1 MNLFI
6 VHDYGLEAAPYLYGI
21 RFSGQSGADK
31 YFSYYS
37 KALGNIRDKELDP
50 VQRYWKLTAQG
61 LKIMQDVQFEVDQ
74 LVEKR
79 SGYSSTAVQTL
90 SVKPII
96 PTMQKR
102 IPSQAIINIPMAHKF
117 QEMYTEQL
125 PSDVAEIK
133 TKVEPVDIVP
143 VMLQPQVSEV
153 DLSVIGSGLKLPP
166 YQYQRELIKFCLDT
180 ETTMLV
186 SPCGSGRVMPYTVNL
201 TEDCV

>member
-1 MNLFI
+1 MNLFV
-6 VHDYGLEAAPYLYGI
+6 VHDYGLEAAPYRYGI

-37 KALGNIRDKELDP
+37 KALGNIRDKELDL

-79 SGYSSTAVQTL
+79 ASYPSTVVQTL
-90 SVKPII
+90 SVKPVM
-96 PTMQKR
+96 PTMQKK

-125 PSDVAEIK
+125 TSDVAEIGAK
-133 TKVEPVDIVP
+133 PVNVMP
-143 VMLQPQVSEV
+143 VILQPQVSEI
-153 DLSVIGSGLKLPP
+153 DLSAIGSGLKLPP

-186 SPCGSGRVMPYTVNL
+186 SPCGSGR
-201 TEDCV
+201 